1 MPYRIGHSGVH
12 HPLRGDEGEDASLT
26 DGVQPFGEEIVVQAV
41 QRKTPGRAVVEGG
54 IENTYVAEGDV
65 AAHHIEIA
73 VAVRGQLLEALDI
86 DLRFGMEPGK
96 DAAGK
101 QILFIGNNFGSVAGC
116 GVALRSEGRD
126 KIAGSR

>member
-1 MPYRIGHSGVH
+1 M
-12 HPLRGDEGEDASLT
+12 
-26 DGVQPFGEEIVVQAV
+26 QAV

-54 IENTYVAEGDV
+54 IENTYVTEGDV
-65 AAHHIEIA
+65 AAHHVEIA
-73 VAVRGQLLEALDI
+73 VTVRGQLLEALDI